1 MADKHKSRIAP
12 LSEWIGMDS
21 GGVTW
26 LDLMVFEDPCSPE
39 ADRMAA
45 IAVLAEK
52 WFKKPIARQRFNALA
67 PHILA
72 ALGKRAQTSGTTPQA
87 ELKRAVMQA
96 LLIALGELEK
106 IGGIFA
112 PEPRKQFL
120 RRLNDLV
127 VEDLLGPNWRRA
139 PSEEAYE
146 EPYEDAETLQ
156 ELLSE
161 EAGYAEVEVAF
172 DLDVL
177 VSKAGL
183 SKAETEM
190 VMALRQSPSLT
201 VAAEKLGIKL
211 GAARVRLHRAK
222 EKLKAATVL

>member
-1 MADKHKSRIAP
+1 MADKHKSKSVP
-12 LSEWIGMDS
+12 PSEWIGMDP

-26 LDLMVFEDPCSPE
+26 FDLMVFEDPCSPE

-45 IAVLAEK
+45 IAWLAEK
-52 WFKKPIARQRFNALA
+52 WFKKPIAWQRFNALA

-72 ALGKRAQTSGTTPQA
+72 ALKGRAQTSGATPQA
-87 ELKRAVMQA
+87 ELKRAVIQA
-96 LLIALGELEK
+96 LLIALGELDK

-112 PEPRKQFL
+112 PGLSKQLL

-139 PSEEAYE
+139 PSEET
-146 EPYEDAETLQ
+146 YEDAETLQ

-161 EAGYAEVEVAF
+161 EAGYAEVEVAL
-172 DLDVL
+172 DLDAL

-183 SKAETEM
+183 SKAETE
-190 VMALRQSPSLT
+190 VFMALRQGLSLT
-201 VAAEKLGIKL
+201 DAAEKLGIRP
-211 GAARVRLHRAK
+211 GAARVRWHRAK
-222 EKLKAATVL
+222 EKLKAATGM

>member
-1 MADKHKSRIAP
+1 MADKHKSKSVP
-12 LSEWIGMDS
+12 PSEWIGMDP

-26 LDLMVFEDPCSPE
+26 FDLMVFEDPCSPE

-45 IAVLAEK
+45 IAWLAEK
-52 WFKKPIARQRFNALA
+52 WFKKPIAWQRFNALA

-72 ALGKRAQTSGTTPQA
+72 ALGKRAQTSGATPQA
-87 ELKRAVMQA
+87 ELKRAVIQA

-112 PEPRKQFL
+112 PDPLREQFL

-139 PSEEAYE
+139 PSEET
-146 EPYEDAETLQ
+146 YEDAETLQ

-161 EAGYAEVEVAF
+161 EAGYAEVEVAL
-172 DLDVL
+172 DLDAL

-183 SKAETEM
+183 SKAETEV
-190 VMALRQSPSLT
+190 VMALRQNPSLT
-201 VAAEKLGIKL
+201 DAAKKLGIKP
-211 GAARVRLHRAK
+211 GTARVRRHRAK
-222 EKLKAATVL
+222 KKLKAATGM